1 MAVRSGKKG
10 VINQSLI
17 ISSGIA
23 FLAASLLIYLFILR
37 GVFGKFK
44 TADLIPNEQTVKNII
59 YGPPVPVAIL
69 YSRYTQNMMPDTS
82 TWEKDNINTWEK
94 FLFNSKYRFDIIAD
108 STIELGLIYNY
119 KIIILP
125 GSKSLSDKEIMQLK
139 KYVKRGGSIFAT
151 SGIAS
156 YSDDGKWRGWDFFS
170 EVFGLKFSTEISN
183 DQFTQIHTLRGGLPI
198 TANIPAGYPLKV
210 ATWDRPIAAEVL
222 DPRTIQASFWYNYR
236 LQDGL
241 VRDEIKK
248 SAGIAY
254 GTYGRG
260 RFVWMGF
267 DITSVIGVQEDY
279 IYFDRLFNNSM
290 NWLFRN
296 PVAFIKDWPSHYSA
310 AAVLV
315 PTITKEAANIDN
327 LLPILSSENV
337 KATFF
342 IEPQIAEENKNIV
355 KNLTSFGDIGSLVDI
370 GHLNSVN
377 DTVNKL
383 YDYASQY
390 VKLSEAK
397 KNLEAITNSTVT
409 GCMPYYGL
417 YDQNTIK
424 ALINSGYKYVFTDSL
439 TDRSVPKTMIR
450 GDSLIVGFTK
460 TARDDYEIIR
470 DFKLTNQD
478 FQFYTYQ
485 EDIDR
490 ILFEGGLYLFKLHTE
505 YQCRKDNVEVVKRII
520 EDLKK
525 KNYWITT
532 ASEIEKWW
540 ARKNYVE
547 VRVSQMGETRTALIV
562 SNPGT
567 HMVTGLVVQID
578 MSKPVSN
585 IKMSTEI
592 IGTKLAKYGYNK
604 LKKVIYVYIN
614 KLEPEESRTYYLDY
628 DIPDV

>member
-1 MAVRSGKKG
+1 MAVTTGKKG
-10 VINQSLI
+10 IVNQSLI

-23 FLAASLLIYLFILR
+23 FLAASVLIYLFILR

-44 TADLIPNEQTVKNII
+44 AADLVPNEQTVKNII

-82 TWEKDNINTWEK
+82 TWERDNIDAWEK
-94 FLFNSKYRFDIIAD
+94 FLSNSKYRFNVIAD

-139 KYVKRGGSIFAT
+139 KYVKQGGSIFAT

-156 YSDDGKWRGWDFFS
+156 YSDDGKWRGWDFLS
-170 EVFGLKFSTEISN
+170 EVFGLKFSKEIPN

-198 TANIPAGYPLKV
+198 TANIPAGYPLRV

-236 LQDGL
+236 MQVGL
-241 VRDEIKK
+241 TRDEIKK

-254 GTYGRG
+254 GTYGKG

-267 DITSVIGVQEDY
+267 DITSIIGVQEDY

-290 NWLFRN
+290 NWLFYN
-296 PVAFIKDWPSHYSA
+296 PVAFIKNWPLNFSA

-315 PTITKEAANIDN
+315 PTMTKEASNINN
-327 LLPILSSENV
+327 LLPVLNSENV

-342 IEPQIAEENKNIV
+342 IDPQVAEKNKDLV
-355 KNLTSFGDIGSLVDI
+355 KNLVYFGDIGPLVDI
-370 GHLNSVN
+370 GRLNSVN

-383 YDYASQY
+383 YDYNTQY
-390 VKLSEAK
+390 FNLSEAK
-397 KNLEAITNSTVT
+397 KNLHAITNSTVA

-417 YDQNTIK
+417 YDQNTVK
-424 ALINSGYKYVFTDSL
+424 ALINSGYKYVIADSL
-439 TDRSVPKTMIR
+439 SDRSVPKTIIR
-450 GDSLIVGFTK
+450 GDSLVVGFEK

-470 DFKLTNQD
+470 DFNLKNQD

-505 YQCRKDNVEVVKRII
+505 YQCQKDNVEVVKRII
-520 EDLKK
+520 QDLKE
-525 KNYWITT
+525 KNFWITT

-540 ARKNYVE
+540 ARRSHVE
-547 VRVSQMGETRTALIV
+547 VKVSQMGNTRTALIV
-562 SNPGT
+562 SNPGK
-567 HMVTGLVVQID
+567 HMVTGLVIQVD

-585 IKMSTEI
+585 IKMSSEI
-592 IGTKLAKYGYNK
+592 IGTKLAKYDYNK

-614 KLEPEESRTYYLDY
+614 KLEPDESRTYYLDY
-628 DIPDV
+628 DIPDA